1 MMLGNSLPTPNLITF
16 AEPCSMQHRLSLI
29 VAFVVLAVV
38 SCLIGTV
45 LMPSSSRAGEKAATL
60 QSVNAQGE
68 EKTEAQPAQ
77 ETDAQQPEDEPDS
90 EEKPTEIDT
99 NIDTSQTGYVPVE
112 TDMHELMEYIFQPA
126 FKRLKPAMENEPVDN
141 SAWKTIKAE
150 ALTLAEGGNLILMR
164 APEEEKVIWTL
175 HGTKVRGHGRIMYQ
189 AAKAKDFK
197 LASQHYRMM
206 LISCNACHYKFAG
219 GEHILTP

>member
-1 MMLGNSLPTPNLITF
+1 
-16 AEPCSMQHRLSLI
+16 MQYRLSLI

-45 LMPSSSRAGEKAATL
+45 LTPNLSLGGETSKTLGAA
-60 QSVNAQGE
+60 NAQTE
-68 EKTEAQPAQ
+68 EKTETQPAQ
-77 ETDAQQPEDEPDS
+77 ETDAQEPKDESES
-90 EEKPTEIDT
+90 EEKSAEIDT
-99 NIDTSQTGYVPVE
+99 DIDTSKTGYVPVE

-126 FKRLKPAMENEPVDN
+126 FKRLKPAMENEPADN
-141 SAWKTIKAE
+141 AAWKTIKSE

-164 APEEEKVIWTL
+164 SPEKEKIIWNL
-175 HGTKVRGHGRIMYQ
+175 HGTKVRGHGRVLYQ

-197 LASQHYRMM
+197 LASQQYRMM
-206 LISCNACHYKFAG
+206 LISCNACHYKFAS